1 MKQSK
6 NQTIIPRVRD
16 SLEKLPDIKGKLRQ
30 LKKKTKCEP
39 KNLKTDQ
46 SVYTYLND
54 KNTVG

>member
-1 MKQSK
+1 MIS
-6 NQTIIPRVRD
+6 RVRD

-30 LKKKTKCEP
+30 LKKKSKCEP

-46 SVYTYLND
+46 SVYTYIND